1 MSMDESISPS
11 VPFLSPVFR
20 LTALLIFAFPNT
32 PHSILNRLPDALRNG
47 LPRNLAEVS
56 VDPVEFSLPADAYVP
71 ARRQYSTDPFLDIV
85 GHRVPP
91 GKHGLGLVNLDLFVP
106 SLNFIFGLAQHGGNA
121 LVALPRL
128 SPVFYGLPENEE
140 LYFERV
146 AKEALHEVG
155 HVFGF
160 SHCRQRC
167 VMRFSNCLDDTDRKP
182 STFCPN
188 CLKQLH

>member
-1 MSMDESISPS
+1 MVILFFPAT
-11 VPFLSPVFR
+11 PQG
-20 LTALLIFAFPNT
+20 LLD
-32 PHSILNRLPDALRNG
+32 RLPDAIGSG
-47 LPRNLAEVS
+47 LPEGFVELS
-56 VDPVEFSLPADAYVP
+56 IDPAALPLPAGAYIS
-71 ARRQYSTDPFLDIV
+71 ARRQFSADPFLEMI
-85 GHRVPP
+85 GRRVQP

-106 SLNFIFGLAQHGGNA
+106 SLNFIFGLAQHGGHA

-155 HVFGF
+155 HVFGL
-160 SHCRQRC
+160 SHCRQQC

-182 STFCPN
+182 STFCPS